1 MKTYLLNN
9 FLYSSSGEGGMQT
22 IIPMLSYENGIAAIE
37 WLVKAFGFE
46 ENNDMRMTEGE
57 RLTHAELKLNDNIIM
72 LATPSPDYESIN
84 KHRSHSEQM
93 NKWLSVPFIVNG
105 LLVYVDDVDAHFKNA
120 KENGA
125 EILSEIE
132 DGFPGKRYRCAD
144 IEGQRWMFMQKE

>member
-1 MKTYLLNN
+1 M
-9 FLYSSSGEGGMQT
+9 SSQN
-22 IIPMLSYENGIAAIE
+22 IIPMLSYENGIAAVE
-37 WLVKAFGFE
+37 WLKLAFGFE
-46 ENNDMRMTEGE
+46 ENMGMRMTEGE

-84 KHRSHSEQM
+84 KHRSHCAQM
-93 NKWLSVPFIVNG
+93 NKWLSVPYIVNG
-105 LLVYVDDVDAHFKNA
+105 LLVYVDNVDTHYKKA

-144 IEGQRWMFMQKE
+144 IEGHRWMFMQKE